1 MARVNLMKN
10 IVTSRRQPHT
20 PLDNVNTPY
29 NPIRWACYRDDH
41 WKVSYFVSQTAEGG
55 ASRPGGGQPLHQRAL
70 HREDRQPQARH
81 QVSQAPRHGRGE
93 PPHWPTILQSTLLSL
108 KYSKHL
114 PLFITGLWGW
124 VRLSPQ
130 AFWARCRGQ
139 VLSSFFHSHFWGQL
153 ACSWLLLYL
162 IIFQRLPVP
171 QPAASEG
178 LRQPDQTC
186 LRTSSCQKI
195 NALAILLNN
204 LMRAALRMTTLLIC
218 NLATIIQLKDDGH
231 EDSAD
236 LLCDRLPI
244 VLLARYR
251 LHNQLCNFKHLCSAS
266 KLYKSYSIE

>member
-1 MARVNLMKN
+1 MC
-10 IVTSRRQPHT
+10 S
-20 PLDNVNTPY
+20 
-29 NPIRWACYRDDH
+29 
-41 WKVSYFVSQTAEGG
+41 KVSHFVSQTAEGG

-93 PPHWPTILQSTLLSL
+93 PPHWSTILQSTLLYL
-108 KYSKHL
+108 NYWKHL
-114 PLFITGLWGW
+114 LSCKFLFFITGLWGW

-139 VLSSFFHSHFWGQL
+139 VLSIFFHSYFCGQL
-153 ACSWLLLYL
+153 ACSWLLLHL

-186 LRTSSCQKI
+186 LTMSSCQKI
-195 NALAILLNN
+195 NALAILLIN
-204 LMRAALRMTTLLIC
+204 LMMAAGRMTTLLIC
-218 NLATIIQLKDDGH
+218 NLAKFIQLKDDGH

-251 LHNQLCNFKHLCSAS
+251 LHIQLCNFKHLCSAS

>member
-1 MARVNLMKN
+1 MFKSSIFCVSDCWRGRLPARRRSTT
-10 IVTSRRQPHT
+10 TSASSPSWRPATTSST
-20 PLDNVNTPY
+20 PSIASTLPWS
-29 NPIRWACYRDDH
+29 RWASSLH
-41 WKVSYFVSQTAEGG
+41 WS
-55 ASRPGGGQPLHQRAL
+55 
-70 HREDRQPQARH
+70 
-81 QVSQAPRHGRGE
+81 
-93 PPHWPTILQSTLLSL
+93 TILQSTLLSL

-114 PLFITGLWGW
+114 ASFFITGLWGW

-139 VLSSFFHSHFWGQL
+139 VLSIFFHSHFCGQL
-153 ACSWLLLYL
+153 ACSWLLLHR
-162 IIFQRLPVP
+162 IVFQRLPVP